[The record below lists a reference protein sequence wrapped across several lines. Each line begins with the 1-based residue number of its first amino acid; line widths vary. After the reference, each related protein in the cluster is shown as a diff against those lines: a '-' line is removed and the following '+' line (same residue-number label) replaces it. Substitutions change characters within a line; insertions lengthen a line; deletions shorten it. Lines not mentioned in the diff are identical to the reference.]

1 MKINFVF
8 TDNEINE
15 SIDMIAE
22 TGASH
27 NDIMDMINDFK
38 ITGTNLKMLYSSHNK
53 NLSLEINENI
63 IVKILNKLKPMIS
76 MIKGIVRT
84 IVGFADDLNE
94 YFDDVKVVD
103 SWSKRNK
110 EDTNAL
116 VKRLMEENKKLKTDL
131 RASRLDTFNKEKIRV
146 EKIETNTELS
156 EFARDY
162 EDLIF
167 SKDKTS
173 EEELESDLRE
183 AERHD
188 RESKDEEEMELLQ
201 AEEEEFFRS
210 IESE

>member
-1 MKINFVF
+1 MKINFIF

-27 NDIMDMINDFK
+27 SDIMDMINDFK

-53 NLSLEINENI
+53 NLSVEIDENI

-84 IVGFADDLNE
+84 IVGFVDDLDE

-110 EDTNAL
+110 EDTDAL
-116 VKRLMEENKKLKTDL
+116 VKRLMEENKKLKTEL

-146 EKIETNTELS
+146 EKIETNAKLP

-162 EDLIF
+162 EDLIL
-167 SKDKTS
+167 SKDKMS
-173 EEELESDLRE
+173 EEELESDFRE

-188 RESKDEEEMELLQ
+188 RESKDEEGMALLQ

-210 IESE
+210 IEGE

>member
-53 NLSLEINENI
+53 NLSVEINENI
-63 IVKILNKLKPMIS
+63 IVKIFNKLKPMIS

-84 IVGFADDLNE
+84 IVGFADDLDE
-94 YFDDVKVVD
+94 YFNDVKVVD

-110 EDTNAL
+110 EDTDAL

>member
-53 NLSLEINENI
+53 NLSVEINENI
-63 IVKILNKLKPMIS
+63 IVKIFNKLKPMIS

-84 IVGFADDLNE
+84 IVGFADDLDE
-94 YFDDVKVVD
+94 YFNDVKVVD

-156 EFARDY
+156 EFARDFQN
-162 EDLIF
+162 LIF
-167 SKDKTS
+167 SKDKMS
-173 EEELESDLRE
+173 EEELESDLME

-188 RESKDEEEMELLQ
+188 RESKDEEEMALLQ

>member
-27 NDIMDMINDFK
+27 NYIMDMINDFK

-53 NLSLEINENI
+53 NLSVEINENI
-63 IVKILNKLKPMIS
+63 IVKIFNKLKPMIS
-76 MIKGIVRT
+76 MIKSIVRT
-84 IVGFADDLNE
+84 IVGFADDLDE

-110 EDTNAL
+110 ENTDEL
-116 VKRLMEENKKLKTDL
+116 VKRLMEENKKLKTEL

-156 EFARDY
+156 EFARDFQN
-162 EDLIF
+162 LIF
-167 SKDKTS
+167 SKDKMS
-173 EEELESDLRE
+173 EEELESDLME

-188 RESKDEEEMELLQ
+188 RESKDEEEMALLQ